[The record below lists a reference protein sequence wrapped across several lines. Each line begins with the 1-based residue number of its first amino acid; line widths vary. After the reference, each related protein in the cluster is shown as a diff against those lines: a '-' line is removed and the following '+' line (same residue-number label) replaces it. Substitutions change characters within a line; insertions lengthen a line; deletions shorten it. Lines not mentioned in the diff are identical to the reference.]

1 MKTETAEIASVP
13 DDITLTRDLIFAG
26 QSEAGGWNRVQLE
39 AIGIT
44 WKDKSVSGWIERNCG
59 RTVSRDAYHLFLAL
73 IGQTKA
79 KRCAERKAAAP
90 VKYRQCCGTPKSEWH
105 SSKCFNNP
113 RNWKRR

>member
-1 MKTETAEIASVP
+1 MNET
-13 DDITLTRDLIFAG
+13 ITLTRELIFAG